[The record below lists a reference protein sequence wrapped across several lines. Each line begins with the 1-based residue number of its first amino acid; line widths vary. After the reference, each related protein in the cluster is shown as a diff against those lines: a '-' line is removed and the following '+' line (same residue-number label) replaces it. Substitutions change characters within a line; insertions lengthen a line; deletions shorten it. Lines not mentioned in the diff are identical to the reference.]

1 MALSTRFPFWAEP
14 RSGRTRLYLR
24 KALVENFKSHLK
36 TLAKGY
42 LFSIVHPWDCLEKTI
57 AYRKFLPSYSPHRSC
72 TGLQQETESMQLN
85 SVPGFAETASTTRS
99 TATHSFTLCKTRI
112 SVLLRFARGKFT
124 VPLFSA
130 ASKQNC
136 IWKRRGKI
144 TFCTPK
150 SLSRLCFSI
159 PMRACCC
166 RVVGALVG
174 SSQVWALWLQHGD
187 SFAKGYAAM
196 PSVSPNL
203 KRKTA
208 ASRGGNFR
216 RVPLCII
223 QTSSEQHSQTSS
235 SLNHPKIVLI
245 L

>member
-1 MALSTRFPFWAEP
+1 MTLSTMCPFWAEP
-14 RSGRTRLYLR
+14 PLSSTWLYLR
-24 KALVENFKSHLK
+24 RARSGNSFL
-36 TLAKGY
+36 Y
-42 LFSIVHPWDCLEKTI
+42 I
-57 AYRKFLPSYSPHRSC
+57 ANINYVSC
-72 TGLQQETESMQLN
+72 TWKLRSVQACEQSFAGLQEETERMQLN

-159 PMRACCC
+159 PLVLWGLA
-166 RVVGALVG
+166 VAALLG
-174 SSQVWALWLQHGD
+174 HW
-187 SFAKGYAAM
+187 
-196 PSVSPNL
+196 
-203 KRKTA
+203 
-208 ASRGGNFR
+208 
-216 RVPLCII
+216 
-223 QTSSEQHSQTSS
+223 
-235 SLNHPKIVLI
+235 
-245 L
+245 